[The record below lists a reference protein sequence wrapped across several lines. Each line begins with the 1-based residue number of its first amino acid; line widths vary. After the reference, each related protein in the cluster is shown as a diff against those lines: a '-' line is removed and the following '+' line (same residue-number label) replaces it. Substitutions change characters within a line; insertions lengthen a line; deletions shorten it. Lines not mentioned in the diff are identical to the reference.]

1 MDFGKRWL
9 FIVWIFSFFSSSAIT
24 FCLSRHWRHKSHVNK
39 HTNWQNSCLMRSGNF
54 EITHRVQLLQDALGK
69 AIIIS
74 KEATHRIEELQV
86 QLSIVQRQ
94 CTTRDRPLCD
104 TLRLRGFDDNG
115 ILNTL
120 TKVRLITACTC
131 IQLTIAPSLLICQ
144 PKKLRY

>member
-1 MDFGKRWL
+1 
-9 FIVWIFSFFSSSAIT
+9 
-24 FCLSRHWRHKSHVNK
+24 
-39 HTNWQNSCLMRSGNF
+39 MRSGNF
-54 EITHRVQLLQDALGK
+54 EIIHRVQLLQDALGK

-120 TKVRLITACTC
+120 TKVRLVTACTC
-131 IQLTIAPSLLICQ
+131 IQLTIASSLRRMPVVNRAGLMGILIVFMCHR
-144 PKKLRY
+144 RYNTCYSSN

>member
-1 MDFGKRWL
+1 M
-9 FIVWIFSFFSSSAIT
+9 
-24 FCLSRHWRHKSHVNK
+24 C
-39 HTNWQNSCLMRSGNF
+39 SGNF
-54 EITHRVQLLQDALGK
+54 EIIHRVQLLQDALGK

-120 TKVRLITACTC
+120 TKVKLVTACTC
-131 IQLTIAPSLLICQ
+131 IQLEIAPSFPICQ
-144 PKKLRY
+144 PLNMRC